1 MQTKSPELIISAKDF
16 RVKTIQSQE
25 TKKQTNS
32 LVRTKQKRN
41 SQSFTWSSQKEGYIK
56 NMDQI
61 NPKTDCYPG

>member
-41 SQSFTWSSQKEGYIK
+41 SQSFT
-56 NMDQI
+56 
-61 NPKTDCYPG
+61 